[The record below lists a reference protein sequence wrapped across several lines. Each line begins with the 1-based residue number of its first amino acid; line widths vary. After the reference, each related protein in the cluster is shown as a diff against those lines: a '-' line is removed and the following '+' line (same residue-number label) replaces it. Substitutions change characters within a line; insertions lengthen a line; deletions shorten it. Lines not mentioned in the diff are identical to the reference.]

1 MNEMPKYVRIK
12 QELLDSMAKDI
23 AAQKIRPG
31 DRVCSETDII
41 AAYEVSPTTAKRVL
55 NDLVHEGKIYRV
67 QGKGSFLSDWQAAE
81 SSERDRP
88 KTIGLIVPGVTLSFF
103 AEIVYGCET
112 SAREHGYRII
122 LGNATDNQKQAEYLQ
137 RCLDERVDGLITCI
151 QGRVDSVAGRGN
163 CRFRFANEKLIAQ
176 LAESIPTVFID
187 GMHPDIKAGYVVN
200 DNHAGGVQAVGHLI
214 DLGRR
219 KIVCLSGPQGQYV
232 ADGRHAGYRSALESA
247 GIQYDESLVRWGD
260 YFEPDGYRNT
270 KELLATRVQFDALF
284 ACDDKVAMGAYNA
297 LTEHGLSV
305 PDDVAIAGFA
315 NETEPL
321 LRNVMLTTVDQ
332 HAEEL
337 GTESL
342 RLLVKLMEGEVTR
355 NEQLVSVVGTHLV
368 VRGSTIGSGVSRKT
382 EQTLVSLPGYDREE
396 TLTGRGLRGGD

>member
-1 MNEMPKYVRIK
+1 
-12 QELLDSMAKDI
+12 
-23 AAQKIRPG
+23 
-31 DRVCSETDII
+31 
-41 AAYEVSPTTAKRVL
+41 
-55 NDLVHEGKIYRV
+55 
-67 QGKGSFLSDWQAAE
+67 
-81 SSERDRP
+81 
-88 KTIGLIVPGVTLSFF
+88 
-103 AEIVYGCET
+103 
-112 SAREHGYRII
+112 
-122 LGNATDNQKQAEYLQ
+122 
-137 RCLDERVDGLITCI
+137 
-151 QGRVDSVAGRGN
+151 
-163 CRFRFANEKLIAQ
+163 
-176 LAESIPTVFID
+176 
-187 GMHPDIKAGYVVN
+187 MHPDIKAGYVVN

-219 KIVCLSGPQGQYV
+219 KIVCLSGPQGQY
-232 ADGRHAGYRSALESA
+232 AAEGRHAGYRSALESA